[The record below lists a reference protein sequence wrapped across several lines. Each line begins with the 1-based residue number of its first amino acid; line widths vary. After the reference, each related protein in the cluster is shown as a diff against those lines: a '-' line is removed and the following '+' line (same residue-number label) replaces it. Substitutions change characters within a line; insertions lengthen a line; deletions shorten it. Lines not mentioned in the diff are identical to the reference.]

1 VSPEPETHER
11 LIALERSAPA
21 APREPDRCRAPPG
34 GEDDAPGGQPESD
47 VGEHHGEHEQQAPK
61 RLRDSDAA
69 HPGGAGCPVHEGER
83 GQPRRAGVAA
93 HRVRKDDLPQHG
105 DDANVEAAAGVSKPL
120 LYHYFPSK
128 IDLFKAAVAE
138 AAGQL
143 QALIEPSGDG
153 TPAEQL
159 AASLDGYLAWIES
172 NARTWIKLMQ
182 SAATLSAAADIVEG
196 FRARTM
202 NMILAELTGNQA
214 PQPALRT
221 AVRGW
226 LGYMDAAILD
236 WTQHQ
241 DLPRDKLRDLLLGAF
256 VAALLAAQQLDPEI
270 QLTLG

>member
-1 VSPEPETHER
+1 
-11 LIALERSAPA
+11 
-21 APREPDRCRAPPG
+21 
-34 GEDDAPGGQPESD
+34 
-47 VGEHHGEHEQQAPK
+47 
-61 RLRDSDAA
+61 
-69 HPGGAGCPVHEGER
+69 
-83 GQPRRAGVAA
+83 
-93 HRVRKDDLPQHG
+93 
-105 DDANVEAAAGVSKPL
+105 L

-172 NARTWIKLMQ
+172 NARTWTKLMQ